1 MTGKTGNKEIISAAG
16 SQGVEAYIAR
26 YHELLEKPG
35 RIVVATLEPVHRR
48 IDSSLHRSTDKGR
61 VNLSA
66 FVYAAERLPSCL
78 PSVNRIVIAS
88 TEEVFEE
95 SGFGHVLDWERA
107 AARRRRRRSHYDGE
121 QTLAIFV
128 TSISDLDDLI
138 PSLCAYQLEWNAIHR
153 RLRSTPLGADLA
165 AGRVRAMEAR
175 EDIRR
180 ALEVNSRDLEILLRF
195 WSEESDHR
203 FRDIA
208 AAPKEM
214 IVDRL
219 PLQQLDFEVSVTA
232 WLDEVIRH
240 FSDLDFVTRPVYLV
254 SSNTHSL
261 ANLVSGYVRQ
271 RRDEIIAV
279 ALDEIIDDDD
289 EWLRRYRQRLEDEEE
304 EETLRN
310 DFLYYAL
317 RAFLEKQPD
326 RIPEKIAAEVSV
338 GVRRFTPDSLLH
350 LEAQI
355 IELEMLDPGSMDP
368 GVSVGWGS
376 PRPGATC
383 PAPGRAPGMSRKAGR
398 DSDAESE
405 IPIVFNIDYP
415 LGFSAYYLMK
425 TILGKMKR
433 VQGVFILGKSAAIIG
448 RLGDIMIPE
457 EVRDVHSGR
466 NYRFRNVFSTARL
479 VPYLSETAVFDD
491 QRTLTVRGTFLHS
504 RRMIDDYRGDDFT
517 GIEMEAGPY
526 LSALAEHLGI
536 DTSGKSAVV
545 HIPPLLPMGILF
557 YTSDTPY
564 NLRASLLSRRL
575 GLKGI
580 EATYACSR
588 AILAAVLTNSR
599 LLPTGRA
606 HPLALDK

>member
-1 MTGKTGNKEIISAAG
+1 MGVNTEKMAGKTGNKEAVIAAG
-16 SQGVEAYIAR
+16 SQGVDAYVAR

-35 RIVVATLEPVHRR
+35 RIVVAALEPVHRR
-48 IDSSLHRSTDKGR
+48 IDSSLHRSTDTGR

-88 TEEVFEE
+88 TEKVFEE
-95 SGFGHVLDWERA
+95 SGLGHVMGWERA
-107 AARRRRRRSHYDGE
+107 GAHRRRRRSHYDGE
-121 QTLAIFV
+121 KTLAIFV
-128 TSISDLDDLI
+128 TSISDFDDLI
-138 PSLCAYQLEWNAIHR
+138 PSLCAYQIEWNAMHG

-165 AGRVRAMEAR
+165 AGRVRATEAR

-180 ALEVNSRDLEILLRF
+180 VLEVNNRDWEIFLRF
-195 WSEESDHR
+195 WSERWDQSL
-203 FRDIA
+203 RDIA
-208 AAPKEM
+208 AAPKQM

-219 PLQQLDFEVSVTA
+219 PLQQQDFEASVND
-232 WLDEVIRH
+232 WLDEVISH
-240 FSDLDFVTRPVYLV
+240 FSALDFATRPVYLV

-261 ANLVSGYVRQ
+261 ANLVSGYVR
-271 RRDEIIAV
+271 RHRDEIIAV
-279 ALDEIIDDDD
+279 TLDEIIDDDD
-289 EWLRRYRQRLEDEEE
+289 DYLRRYWRRLKYEEE
-304 EETLRN
+304 ALRN

-326 RIPEKIAAEVSV
+326 RVQEKIAAEEAA
-338 GVRRFTPDSLLH
+338 GVRRFTPDHLLH

-355 IELEMLDPGSMDP
+355 IELEKLDPNCLDP
-368 GVSVGWGS
+368 GVSVRGGF
-376 PRPGATC
+376 PRPGSTC
-383 PAPGRAPGMSRKAGR
+383 PVQGRAPGISRKTGR
-398 DSDAESE
+398 DGDDGNEM
-405 IPIVFNIDYP
+405 PIVFNIDYP

-425 TILGKMKR
+425 LILEKMKR
-433 VQGVFILGKSAAIIG
+433 VQGVFILGKSAAMIG

-466 NYRFRNVFSTARL
+466 NYRFRNVFSTATL
-479 VPYLSETAVFDD
+479 APYLSEAAVFDD

-504 RRMIDDYRGDDFT
+504 RLMIDDYRGDDFT

-526 LSALAEHLGI
+526 LSALTEHLGI
-536 DTSGKSAVV
+536 NTSGKSAVV
-545 HIPPLLPMGILF
+545 HIPPVLPMGILF

-588 AILAAVLTNSR
+588 AILTAVLTNLR
-599 LLPTGRA
+599 LLNG
-606 HPLALDK
+606 D